1 MSRHECLTEPK
12 FRIDR
17 LFDNFLSSV
26 KIFIDVTCLDNATN
40 IYRSH
45 LFGQCHNFGP
55 SRNDVSLSLHGIS
68 EAIMPSMTA
77 ISLLYLGVRMSKG
90 FSVGN
95 YFIVVFPTPKLN
107 MLIMTYYD
115 YPWQSY

>member
-1 MSRHECLTEPK
+1 MSRHECLTELK

-17 LFDNFLSSV
+17 LYVCLFENFFVLR
-26 KIFIDVTCLDNATN
+26 KN

-45 LFGQCHNFGP
+45 LFGQCHNSGP

-77 ISLLYLGVRMSKG
+77 ISFLYLGVRMGKG

-95 YFIVVFPTPKLN
+95 YFYSQIKYAY
-107 MLIMTYYD
+107 IGHG
-115 YPWQSY
+115 